1 MKVLLREDIK
11 TKGEAGQIID
21 VKAGYAR
28 NYLIPQGFAY
38 PATDANQRVFEK
50 ERVLKLK
57 KVEQLKSETVKL
69 KSELEKIS
77 LTAAVKVSEEG
88 HLYGSVNTQT
98 IADLLKLQGY
108 DINHRKIEMEDSI
121 KELGVYEAK
130 IDLSHGIIAT
140 VKVWVVK
147 E

>member
-1 MKVLLREDIK
+1 MKVLLREDVK
-11 TKGEAGQIID
+11 TKGDAGQIIE
-21 VKAGYAR
+21 VKPGYAR

-38 PATDANQRVFEK
+38 IATDANQRVFEK
-50 ERVLKLK
+50 EKVLKLK
-57 KVEQLKSETVKL
+57 KVEQLKSEALKL
-69 KSELEKIS
+69 KAELEKIS

-108 DINHRKIEMEDSI
+108 EINHRKIDIEDSI

-130 IDLSHGIIAT
+130 IDLSHNVLAT